1 MSKQIV
7 FFIVLVVSLSL
18 NVNNYVQEYLI
29 QKEREFYSEYL
40 DYTVL
45 SDRNGQVMG
54 LMQLQTVAEPI
65 VNDTLVVF
73 TSDKEFYLTVAEVND
88 FTNLAIEE

>member
-1 MSKQIV
+1 MLKQVLI
-7 FFIVLVVSLSL
+7 FIVLVVSLSL
-18 NVNNYVQEYLI
+18 NVNNYIQEYLI

-54 LMQLQTVAEPI
+54 LMQLQTVAEPV
-65 VNDTLVVF
+65 VNDTLIVF
-73 TSDKEFYLTVAEVND
+73 TSDKEYYLTVAEVNE
-88 FTNLAIEE
+88 FNNLAIEE